1 VPGLEP
7 LHGLHV
13 VADPSALDAA
23 RWEDETGASVTVLRF
38 APDEAFAIGATAGDA
53 GLTDADPNAIVVEEH
68 GFVGAWCS
76 IADIR
81 RHLEWPLPAGGPAL
95 LQGAVAGVPAKVWFA
110 PDQAQ
115 VLLVTPAPY
124 AKELTQRL
132 GWDR

>member
-1 VPGLEP
+1 MPALEP
-7 LHGLHV
+7 LHGAHV
-13 VADPSALDAA
+13 VADPSALDDA
-23 RWEDETGASVTVLRF
+23 RWSDATGTSVTVLRF
-38 APDEAFAIGATAGDA
+38 APDEAFAIDASAGEVELGDA
-53 GLTDADPNAIVVEEH
+53 DAIVVEEH

-95 LQGAVAGVPAKVWFA
+95 LQGAVAGVPAKVWF
-110 PDQAQ
+110 PRDEAQ

-124 AKELTQRL
+124 ARELTERL